1 MPSTRDL
8 LVSTSVEGRT
18 EKLPIRWA
26 MIAGLVPLPWF
37 LFWTALGGILVP
49 GYSSLSQHASELLAA
64 GGGAA
69 LCMRINAFGSGLGF
83 IVFALGLMALSPQ
96 RPAIGALC
104 YFVFG
109 CTRISN
115 GIWPMGSPMHGLYAI
130 GVLNTVAPAL
140 AHIELRE
147 LLPSQR
153 AYRLTALVS
162 FCGILYLWL
171 NLTGNDVDAYRGL
184 TQRIFSS
191 INSLWPFVV
200 ALALLRRPALIAMHE

>member
-8 LVSTSVEGRT
+8 FVSTSIDGNPNKT
-18 EKLPIRWA
+18 LIRWA

-37 LFWTALGGILVP
+37 LFWTALGGMLVP
-49 GYSSLSQHASELLAA
+49 GYSSLSQHASELLGA

-69 LCMRINAFGSGLGF
+69 ICMRINAFGSGLGF
-83 IVFALGLMALSPQ
+83 IGFALGIMMLSPQ

-109 CTRISN
+109 CSRISN

-130 GVLNTVAPAL
+130 GVLNIIAPAL

-147 LLPSQR
+147 ILHSQR

-171 NLTGNDVDAYRGL
+171 NLTGNDADAYRGM
-184 TQRIFSS
+184 TQRVFSS

-200 ALALLRRPALIAMHE
+200 ALWLLRRREPVAG